1 MTKTELIESM
11 AEKAKITKKAAGAA
25 VDALAGSVIEAV
37 KAGDKVQI
45 VGFGTFESRKRA
57 ARTGLN
63 PQTKEQIQIP
73 ETTMPAFKAGKAFKD
88 AVR

>member
-11 AEKAKITKKAAGAA
+11 AEKAKITKKNAGTAM
-25 VDALAGSVIEAV
+25 DALIKTVIADV
-37 KAGDKVQI
+37 KAGNKVQI

-57 ARTGLN
+57 ARSGLN
-63 PQTKEQIQIP
+63 PRTKETITIP
-73 ETTMPAFKAGKAFKD
+73 ETTVPAFRAGKAFKE